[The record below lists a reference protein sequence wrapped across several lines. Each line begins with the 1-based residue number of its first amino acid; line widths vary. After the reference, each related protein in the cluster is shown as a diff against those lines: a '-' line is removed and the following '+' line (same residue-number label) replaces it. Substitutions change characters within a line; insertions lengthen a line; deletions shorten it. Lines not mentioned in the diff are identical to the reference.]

1 MTHTN
6 GNVEDGCSFHSC
18 VLQKPGCLFVV
29 VEARSECYLFTDRR
43 IAERRFEDMTE
54 MFHRV
59 MEDYFQKV
67 QAHKKNSDLKL
78 LHRGCE

>member
-1 MTHTN
+1 MVMQKMDVGSSH
-6 GNVEDGCSFHSC
+6 
-18 VLQKPGCLFVV
+18 VLQRPDCVSVVVV

-54 MFHRV
+54 MFHRD
-59 MEDYFQKV
+59 MEDYFQRAK
-67 QAHKKNSDLKL
+67 AHKKNSDLKL